1 MCHYACV
8 SVCVRVH
15 VRQERELQRE
25 SLVFRQ
31 SVGELLTSG
40 GRRSHG
46 NILST
51 EPSGAV
57 REQSEAVGAKK
68 TPESCLG
75 ACFQASR
82 CRST

>member
-1 MCHYACV
+1 M
-8 SVCVRVH
+8 
-15 VRQERELQRE
+15 
-25 SLVFRQ
+25 
-31 SVGELLTSG
+31 GELLTSG

-68 TPESCLG
+68 TLLSHVWVLVFRRLAAGIHDQRRHVTPFEIPCKNT
-75 ACFQASR
+75 ACGYTA
-82 CRST
+82 CVE